1 MNTTLATQLLFG
13 LYALVILAGGLLAVL
28 ARNLVRAMVGLVMT
42 LFGVAGLY
50 LLLNTPFM
58 AFMQILIYV
67 GAVVVL
73 IFFAIMLTR
82 APAGGE
88 EAAPRSFR
96 QALLAVLAGLAPALI
111 LGAAAYSIPQAGVSR
126 PPAVELKLLGA
137 HLLTSYVLAFELIS
151 VVLFIA
157 MAGAV
162 LLGFTRRK
170 GQ

>member
-1 MNTTLATQLLFG
+1 MNQTLAAQLLFA
-13 LYALVILAGGLLAVL
+13 LYALVILAGGLAAVL

-82 APAGGE
+82 SPAGGE
-88 EAAPRSFR
+88 EAKPRAGR
-96 QALLAVLAGLAPALI
+96 QALLAGLAGLAPAAV
-111 LGAAAYSIPQAGVSR
+111 LGAALLANPLASATR
-126 PPAVELKLLGA
+126 PAEVELKLLGA

>member
-1 MNTTLATQLLFG
+1 MDYTLAAKLLFA
-13 LYALVILAGGLLAVL
+13 LYALVIVVGGLIAVL
-28 ARNLVRAMVGLVMT
+28 SSNLVRAMVGLVLT
-42 LFGVAGLY
+42 LFGVAGMY
-50 LLLNTPFM
+50 LLLNTPFL

-82 APAGGE
+82 SPAGGE
-88 EAAPRSFR
+88 EAKPRSSR
-96 QALLAVLAGLAPALI
+96 QAFLALLAGLAPAAV
-111 LGAAAYSIPQAGVSR
+111 LGAAVLSLPQASTGR
-126 PPAVELKLLGA
+126 PAEVPLKYLGA
-137 HLLTSYVLAFELIS
+137 GLVTNYVLAFELIS

>member
-1 MNTTLATQLLFG
+1 MNTILAAQLLFA

-28 ARNLVRAMVGLVMT
+28 AKNLVRAMVGLVLT
-42 LFGVAGLY
+42 LFGVAGMY
-50 LLLNTPFM
+50 LLLNTPFL

-67 GAVVVL
+67 GAVVIL

-82 APAGGE
+82 SPAGGE
-88 EAAPRSFR
+88 EAKPRGGR
-96 QALLAVLAGLAPALI
+96 QALLAILAGLAPAVV
-111 LGAAAYSIPQAGVSR
+111 LGVAVLSIPQASSGR
-126 PPAVELKLLGA
+126 PAEVELKFLGA
-137 HLLTSYVLAFELIS
+137 HLLTTYVLAFELIS

>member
-1 MNTTLATQLLFG
+1 MNETVAAQLLFA
-13 LYALVILAGGLLAVL
+13 LYALVVLAGGLLAVL
-28 ARNLVRAMVGLVMT
+28 SRNLVRAMVGLVLT
-42 LFGVAGLY
+42 LFGVAGMY

-82 APAGGE
+82 SPAGGE
-88 EAAPRSFR
+88 EAKPRGGR
-96 QALLAVLAGLAPALI
+96 QALLAALAGLAPAAV
-111 LGAAAYSIPQAGVSR
+111 LGAAVLAIPQAGAGR
-126 PPAVELKLLGA
+126 PAEIPLAILGEQ
-137 HLLTSYVLAFELIS
+137 LLTRYVLAFELIS
-151 VVLFIA
+151 VVLFVA